1 MSEFIPITV
10 SVVAN
15 FLQKEVNWT
24 KFVNLVTSIGP
35 QFNDAQWR
43 FLKAVV
49 FEKAVEAFSEKKL
62 VYVAQVGC
70 DFIIPSLNN
79 AKVEM
84 KYKEDVLYTE
94 KSRVPRKN
102 AQSITLMNS
111 KGTNVHT
118 GLPDEY
124 ADFILIVGRR
134 GAAIVDKPTIGNYI
148 KINGDSITAV
158 IPTDKMSFIFT
169 PDTVTAA
176 TDIQSGGAI
185 NLKQTILDAISDA
198 LSKF

>member
-1 MSEFIPITV
+1 MSELIPITV

-43 FLKAVV
+43 FLKAIV

-62 VYVAQVGC
+62 VYVSQVGC

-84 KYKEDVLYTE
+84 KYTEDVLYTE
-94 KSRVPRKN
+94 KSRIPRKN

-111 KGTNVHT
+111 KGTNSHT

-134 GAAIVDKPTIGNYI
+134 GAAIVDKPTISSYI
-148 KINGDSITAV
+148 KINGDSITAT
-158 IPTDKMSFIFT
+158 IPTDKMTFIFT
-169 PDTVTAA
+169 PDTVTA
-176 TDIQSGGAI
+176 TPDIQSDGAI
-185 NLKQTILDAISDA
+185 NLRQTILDAISDA
-198 LSKF
+198 LTKI